1 MPSATGLLTPGVGAE
16 RSNRTKAEADE
27 PGFSLRS
34 RRQHC
39 VAQVRFRDSFA
50 DLTQHSLAGR
60 EAVGMHRQDYDLQ
73 LTQYDDC
80 GW

>member
-1 MPSATGLLTPGVGAE
+1 
-16 RSNRTKAEADE
+16 
-27 PGFSLRS
+27 
-34 RRQHC
+34 
-39 VAQVRFRDSFA
+39 VRFRDSFA